1 MEGRTVNEKP
11 DDRQLGRALWC
22 VVMAQGGTVKIP
34 RNFEADYG
42 SANILAKLEA
52 FVDPL
57 SGETILKATAERKS
71 GRAVLR
77 SVVSKTLGGK
87 P

>member
-1 MEGRTVNEKP
+1 MSEKP

-22 VVMAQGGTVKIP
+22 VVMAQGGSVKIP
-34 RNFEADYG
+34 RNLEADFA
-42 SANILAKLEA
+42 SQRVLAKLEA

-57 SGETILKATAERKS
+57 SGETILKATAERKT

-77 SVVSKTLGGK
+77 SVVSKTLGRTE